1 MVASAA
7 RLVVVVLLFG
17 ACAPPACSDTEDRAM
32 YRDVET
38 LATVEGRPSR
48 DAAERLARAGGRAVA
63 LLETGLYTAEPP
75 GRRRIAR
82 TLGETGSREAVPILR
97 HLAAKDPDA
106 DVRAAAEAALRSL
119 PAE

>member
-1 MVASAA
+1 
-7 RLVVVVLLFG
+7 
-17 ACAPPACSDTEDRAM
+17 M

-38 LATVEGRPSR
+38 VATVEGRPSR

-75 GRRRIAR
+75 GRRRLAR
-82 TLGETGSREAVPILR
+82 ALGATGSHEAVPVLE
-97 HLAAKDPDA
+97 HLAARDPDA

-119 PAE
+119 REE